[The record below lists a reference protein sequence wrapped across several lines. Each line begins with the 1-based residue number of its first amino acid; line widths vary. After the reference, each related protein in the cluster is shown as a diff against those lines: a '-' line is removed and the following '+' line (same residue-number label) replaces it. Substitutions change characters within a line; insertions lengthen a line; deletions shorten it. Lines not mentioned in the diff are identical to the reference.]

1 MKKLVAAVGL
11 LLVIATGGRA
21 QAEHHYRGEGYLYFA
36 PATSGTSVV
45 GAGGE
50 GFIYKGFALG
60 LDTGSTLNKDAGV
73 WITSADAYYH
83 FHCCRARSRV
93 EPFIAGGY
101 TVLAI
106 AGTNSALNFG
116 GGVAIWAAKRVGVRF
131 EVRDHTP
138 NNGELPGR
146 QNNFVEFR
154 IGFTFR

>member
-1 MKKLVAAVGL
+1 MKRLVAAAGL
-11 LLVIATGGRA
+11 LLIIATGGRA
-21 QAEHHYRGEGYLYFA
+21 QTDHRYRGEGYLYFA
-36 PATSGTSVV
+36 PATSAAKVV

-60 LDTGSTLNKDAGV
+60 LDAGSTLYTGSNV
-73 WITSADAYYH
+73 WIASADAYYH

-106 AGTNSALNFG
+106 AGTNSAVNFG
-116 GGVAIWAAKRVGVRF
+116 AGVAIWAAKRVGVRF
-131 EVRDHTP
+131 DVRDHTP
-138 NNGELPGR
+138 NNGEFPGR